1 MAEMTKSHIVLNN
14 EIMTRDDGG
23 TLQFDKDKEAVR
35 AYFIDH
41 INDNM
46 KWFHSLEEK
55 LDFLVEY
62 KYYDRKLIEAYST
75 AEIKWIFKH
84 AYSFK
89 FRFPSYMSA
98 KKFYEN
104 YALKT
109 NDKKL
114 YLERYEDRVS
124 IVAAYF
130 GKGDVDYAL
139 QFVELLIQQ
148 EYQPATP
155 TFLNVGKARRGEFV
169 SCFLLECGDSLND
182 INMMNATARQ
192 LSKKGGGI
200 SINLTPTRAKGESLM
215 GYESVT
221 SGVVPIMKNL
231 DQSFRHINQAGQRNG
246 SGAVYLNVFHADIYD
261 FLDTKKISADEDVR
275 VKTLSIGTVIPDRF
289 IELAR
294 ENKPAYLLYPKNL
307 KDVYGKGI
315 DDVDFDTEYEAIINT
330 PGVRKE
336 RIDPRN
342 LLERI
347 SIVQLESGY
356 PYVMFEGN
364 VNRVHALNNLGKVKF
379 SNLCSEILQYSEVS
393 EYTDYG
399 EEDIIG
405 QDISCNLGSLNI
417 VSVMQNKS
425 LERSTKLAIDAL
437 TRISDES
444 DIANA
449 PAVKKAN
456 EEMHSVGLGAMNLHG
471 FLAQNGI
478 AYESE
483 EAKDFANVFF
493 AAVNYWTLVRSNEI
507 AEERGETFKGFEGS
521 TYYTGEYFD
530 QYIYKAF
537 VPSTEKV
544 RKLFEGITIPVP
556 SDWEKLRG
564 KVIANG
570 LYHSYRLAIPP
581 TGSISYVQ
589 SSTAGVMPIME
600 RIEDRIYGDSKTYY
614 PMPGLSKYTWF
625 LYKEAYDM
633 SMYKVIDLIA
643 TIQRHVDQGIS
654 FTLFVKD
661 SITTRELT
669 RIMLYAHSKG
679 IKTLYY
685 VRQKDVGNEEC
696 VSCTV

>member
-1 MAEMTKSHIVLNN
+1 MTDLSKTHIELNN
-14 EIMTRDDGG
+14 EIMLRDDKGV
-23 TLQFDKDKEAVR
+23 LQFDKDKEAVR

-41 INDNM
+41 VNNRM

-55 LDFLVEY
+55 IRFLVDFN
-62 KYYDRKLIEAYST
+62 YYDKELIDKYTMDEV
-75 AEIKWIFKH
+75 KRVFKYT
-84 AYSFK
+84 YSFK

-98 KKFYEN
+98 KKFYDN

-109 NDKKL
+109 NDKQL

-124 IVAAYF
+124 IVALYF
-130 GKGDVDYAL
+130 GDGDVNKAL
-139 QFVELLIQQ
+139 DFAHILITQQ
-148 EYQPATP
+148 YQPATP

-182 INMMNATARQ
+182 INMMNSTARQ

-200 SINLTPTRAKGESLM
+200 SINLSKTRAKGESLM
-215 GYESVT
+215 GYENVT

-246 SGAVYLNVFHADIYD
+246 SGSVYLNVFHADIYD

-275 VKTLSIGTVIPDRF
+275 VKTLSIGVVIPDKF

-294 ENKPAYLLYPKNL
+294 ENKPAYLFYPHNLYE
-307 KDVYGKGI
+307 VTGKYLDLI
-315 DDVDFDTEYEAIINT
+315 DFDEEYEGLINN
-330 PGVRKE
+330 PKIRKQ

-347 SIVQLESGY
+347 AVTQLESGY
-356 PYVMFEGN
+356 PYLMFEGN
-364 VNRVHALNNLGKVKF
+364 VNREHALNNLGKVTF

-399 EEDIIG
+399 EEDNLG

-417 VSVMQNKS
+417 MNVMEHKDIEQTV
-425 LERSTKLAIDAL
+425 RRAMDAL
-437 TRISDES
+437 TRISDETN
-444 DIANA
+444 IKNA

-471 FLAQNGI
+471 FLAKNGI
-478 AYESE
+478 PYESDLAIE
-483 EAKDFANVFF
+483 FADVFF
-493 AAVNYWTLVRSNEI
+493 SIVNYWSLVRSMEI
-507 AEERGETFKGFEGS
+507 AKERGKTFKGFEGS
-521 TYYTGEYFD
+521 KYETGEYFD
-530 QYIYKAF
+530 EFIHRPAEIKSDRIAKLF
-537 VPSTEKV
+537 DGIFIPKSEDW
-544 RKLFEGITIPVP
+544 RKLKADVK
-556 SDWEKLRG
+556 D
-564 KVIANG
+564 NG
-570 LYHSYRLAIPP
+570 LYHSYRLAIAP

-589 SSTAGVMPIME
+589 SATASVMPIME
-600 RIEDRIYGDSKTYY
+600 RIEDRLYGDSKTYY
-614 PMPGLSKYTWF
+614 PMPWLSANTWF

-654 FTLFVKD
+654 FTLFIKD
-661 SITTRELT
+661 STTTRELT
-669 RIMLYAHSKG
+669 RIQMYAHHKG

-685 VRQKDVGNEEC
+685 VRQKDQGNEEC
-696 VSCTV
+696 VSCQI

>member
-1 MAEMTKSHIVLNN
+1 MTKSHIVLNN
-14 EIMTRDDGG
+14 EIMTRDERG
-23 TLQFDKDKEAVR
+23 TLRFDKDKEAVR

-41 INDNM
+41 INNRM

-55 LDFLVEY
+55 IGYLIDY
-62 KYYDRKLIEAYST
+62 NYYDKTLTDKYPMGDIKSVYKRAYS
-75 AEIKWIFKH
+75 
-84 AYSFK
+84 YK

-109 NDKKL
+109 NDKSL
-114 YLERYEDRVS
+114 FLERYEDRVS
-124 IVAAYF
+124 IVALYF
-130 GKGDVDYAL
+130 GNGDVEYAL
-139 QFVELLIQQ
+139 QFVDLLINQ

-182 INMMNATARQ
+182 INMMNSTARQ

-200 SINLTPTRAKGESLM
+200 SINLSKTRAKGESLM
-215 GYESVT
+215 GYENVT

-246 SGAVYLNVFHADIYD
+246 SGSVYLNVFHADIYD

-275 VKTLSIGTVIPDRF
+275 IKTLNIGVVIPDKF

-294 ENKPAYLLYPKNL
+294 ENKAAYLFYPHNL
-307 KDVYGKGI
+307 HQVTGKYLDQI
-315 DDVDFDTEYEAIINT
+315 DYDTEYDSLINN
-330 PGVRKE
+330 PDIRKE

-347 SIVQLESGY
+347 AIVQLESGY
-356 PYVMFEGN
+356 PYIMFEGN
-364 VNRVHALNNLGKVKF
+364 VNKSHALDNLGKVTF

-399 EEDIIG
+399 EEDILG

-417 VSVMQNKS
+417 VSVMRNKS
-425 LERSTKLAIDAL
+425 IESSVKLAMDAL
-437 TRISDES
+437 TKISD
-444 DIANA
+444 DTNIANA
-449 PAVKKAN
+449 PAVRKAN

-478 AYESE
+478 PYESE
-483 EAKDFANVFF
+483 TAIEFADVFF
-493 AAVNYWTLVRSNEI
+493 STVNFWSLIRSNQI
-507 AEERGETFKGFEGS
+507 AKERGETFKGFEGS
-521 TYYTGEYFD
+521 RYHTGDYFD
-530 QYIYKAF
+530 EFIENPAEIK
-537 VPSTEKV
+537 SEKV
-544 RKLFEGITIPVP
+544 AELFEGIFIPK
-556 SDWEKLRG
+556 SDDWEQLKEDVREH
-564 KVIANG
+564 G
-570 LYHSYRLAIPP
+570 LYHSYRLAIAP

-589 SSTAGVMPIME
+589 SSTASVMPIME
-600 RIEDRIYGDSKTYY
+600 RIEDRVYGDSKTYY
-614 PMPGLSKYTWF
+614 PMPGLSANTWF

-643 TIQRHVDQGIS
+643 TIQRHVDQGLS
-654 FTLFVKD
+654 FTVFVKD
-661 SITTRELT
+661 STTTRELT
-669 RIMLYAHSKG
+669 RIQLYAHYKG

-685 VRQKDVGNEEC
+685 VRQKDTGNEEC
-696 VSCTV
+696 ISCTV